1 MAKIKRN
8 ILIGFFAILI
18 AVSCKPKPEVSFDV
32 DSFQKSLEE
41 IASGV
46 IEWEQSVGIDR
57 KDTLNVGDKFERDSA
72 LSDSVALHKMKG
84 YLENDDI
91 DGALEY
97 GSGLIGQEDFDK
109 GKIVWDRFVSLCRD
123 GKYKAA
129 YDYYKDDNA
138 GDIFVYLRHSAFRFA
153 FESNILR
160 PLLWEYEDDSVAIE
174 NYINILKV
182 EYYMEKLSVA
192 LGDGRNNYIPE
203 QYPYVITELGYS
215 LAEVGREE
223 ECLEMVEDLM
233 YALYSQTAD
242 ACSVNY
248 MTTVYVARVYLILGE
263 REKSVGCC
271 QDFKDYLNAHVEDC
285 GGKDVV
291 DYYMN
296 RIDDFLNREVMAVN

>member
-1 MAKIKRN
+1 MATKRN
-8 ILIGFFAILI
+8 IVIWFFAILT
-18 AVSCKPKPEVSFDV
+18 AVSCTPKVSFDV

-46 IEWEQSVGIDR
+46 IEWTSDLEEGQD
-57 KDTLNVGDKFERDSA
+57 DTLNVGDKFERDSA
-72 LSDSVALHKMKG
+72 LSDSVVLREMKG
-84 YLENDDI
+84 FLGNNDI

-97 GSGLIGQEDFDK
+97 GSGLISHDDYDK
-109 GKIVWDRFVSLCRD
+109 GKAVWDRFLSLCRD

-129 YDYYKDDNA
+129 YEYYKDDHA
-138 GDIFVYLRHSAFRFA
+138 GDIFVHLGYSAFRFE
-153 FESNILR
+153 FESKILR

-174 NYINILKV
+174 KYINILKV

-192 LGDGRNNYIPE
+192 LGEGRNNYIPE

-233 YALYSQTAD
+233 YALYSQTGD
-242 ACSVNY
+242 VVSVNY
-248 MTTVYVARVYLILGE
+248 MATVYVARVYLILGE
-263 REKSVGCC
+263 REKSVGYCR
-271 QDFKDYLNAHVEDC
+271 DFKDYLNAHVDDC
-285 GGKDVV
+285 GGKDIV

-296 RIDDFLNREVMAVN
+296 RIDDFLNREVMMVS